1 MSSREPARATAAPQ
15 RPPLARHTRRPP
27 SLTRSEAERR
37 LVELIRAARLPQ
49 PLANARVG
57 RYEVDLL
64 WPDQRLIAE
73 VDGYQ
78 FHGGRAA
85 FERDRRRDAELL
97 ATGHRVLR
105 VTWRE
110 LTDAREAVVANLAQ
124 ALTR

>member
-1 MSSREPARATAAPQ
+1 M
-15 RPPLARHTRRPP
+15 
-27 SLTRSEAERR
+27 
-37 LVELIRAARLPQ
+37 
-49 PLANARVG
+49 
-57 RYEVDLL
+57 
-64 WPDQRLIAE
+64 PDQRLIAE
-73 VDGYQ
+73 VDGYR

-105 VTWRE
+105 VTWRA